1 MIVTRF
7 APSPTGFLH
16 IGHAFAAL
24 TAWRAA
30 RASGGKF
37 LLRIEDI
44 DLTRCRT
51 EFEQATFEDL
61 SWLGIGWDAPV
72 RRQSQHFDDYI
83 KAIRRLELEG
93 LVYPCFC
100 TRQEIAAEI
109 ARAAAAPHA
118 DEPVRDRYPGTCRS
132 LPAMKRAA
140 RIARGNAYALRLDCT
155 KALACSRGQQLGFEE
170 LGSGPEGQTG
180 YQLAHPEWI
189 GDVVLARKELPA
201 SYHLAV
207 VVDDALQGVT
217 VVTRGQDLFRATH
230 IQRLLQAVLGLPA
243 PRYLHHRLILNRA
256 GKKFSKRDGAVTIRS
271 LRNSGASPEDIWR
284 MIGV

>member
-1 MIVTRF
+1 MFVTRF

-16 IGHAFAAL
+16 IGHAYAAL
-24 TAWRAA
+24 TAWQAA
-30 RASGGKF
+30 HDSSGKF

-51 EFEQATFEDL
+51 EFEQAIFEDVA
-61 SWLGIGWDAPV
+61 WLGIGWDTPV
-72 RRQSQHFDDYI
+72 RRQSQHFDDYSR
-83 KAIRRLELEG
+83 AIQRLETKG

-118 DEPVRDRYPGTCRS
+118 DEFVGERYPGTCRS
-132 LPAMKRAA
+132 LSAADRAERMA
-140 RIARGNAYALRLDCT
+140 KGDAYALRLDCQR
-155 KALACSRGQQLGFEE
+155 ALASNGARNLGFEE

-180 YQLAHPEWI
+180 YQPAHPEWI
-189 GDVVLARKELPA
+189 GDIVLARKELPT

-217 VVTRGQDLFRATH
+217 LVTRGQDLFAATH
-230 IQRLLQAVLGLPA
+230 IQRLLQALLGLPT
-243 PRYLHHRLILNRA
+243 PRYLHHCLLLNRD
-256 GKKFSKRDGAVTIRS
+256 GKKFSKRDGAVTLRS
-271 LRNSGASPEDIWR
+271 LRRSGASPEDLRR
-284 MIGV
+284 MIGM